1 MCFGGSKP
9 APAQAPAPPPPP
21 PMDAPASPA
30 FNEDTTNAANAS
42 DRASGQR
49 AGRKSLRVDIQAPG
63 TSAGGGNGLTI
74 PT

>member
-1 MCFGGSKP
+1 MCLGGSSRP
-9 APAQAPAPPPPP
+9 PPAQAPAPPPPP

-30 FNEDTTNAANAS
+30 FNEAKTDAANADGRS
-42 DRASGQR
+42 SGQR

-63 TSAGGGNGLTI
+63 TGGGNGLTI

>member
-9 APAQAPAPPPPP
+9 APAAAPAPPPPP
-21 PMDAPASPA
+21 PKDVPASPA
-30 FNEDTTNAANAS
+30 FNEDTTEGKNAM
-42 DRASGQR
+42 DRAAGQR

-63 TSAGGGNGLTI
+63 TGGGNGLTI